1 MQGFAYVMRN
11 QKRENWSGARCRRV
25 GRRCWS
31 WSSGTDEHR
40 AGDSDESGL
49 ALTLPGWEAAQFS
62 HPQLAIWWLHAS
74 ASPLLTSQYHLF
86 ILSSC
91 GED

>member
-1 MQGFAYVMRN
+1 MQTGWQEVLELEFWN
-11 QKRENWSGARCRRV
+11 RR
-25 GRRCWS
+25 
-31 WSSGTDEHR
+31 TLR